1 MRSPFLVTTLF
12 VALAC
17 QPGAQG
23 ERDTTSRDDS
33 LNPAGAGT
41 GDTSGGI
48 QADTGGVTLSL
59 DKTAYAPGATAV
71 MTIRSQRADTLG
83 YNPCSN
89 RSVEGQSPSGWV
101 VHPEPNRVCTME
113 LRLLL
118 PGETQTAETDVPADL
133 PAGTYRVVLRLRR
146 ERSDP
151 AGPDITVTAVSAP
164 FRVPAS

>member
-1 MRSPFLVTTLF
+1 MRSPVLMTTLF

-23 ERDTTSRDDS
+23 KEDTTSRDDS
-33 LNPAGAGT
+33 LNPSSAGT
-41 GDTSGGI
+41 GDTSRGM
-48 QADTGGVTLSL
+48 QADTGVTLSL
-59 DKTAYAPGATAV
+59 DKTEYVPGATAV
-71 MTIRSQRADTLG
+71 MTIHSQRADTLG

-89 RSVEGQSPSGWV
+89 RSVERQSPSGWV

-118 PGETQTAETDVPADL
+118 PGETQTAQTDVPADL
-133 PAGTYRVVLRLRR
+133 AAGTYRVVLRLRR

-151 AGPDITVTAVSAP
+151 AGEDVTVTAVSAP